1 MMMVRMLTSPKLDLN
16 RGARCALLTEY
27 GIFSLASIAVPV
39 VYNRDGDNINERESD
54 GHDA

>member
-1 MMMVRMLTSPKLDLN
+1 MMMVRMLISPKLDLN
-16 RGARCALLTEY
+16 RGARCELLTEH